1 MAAPPEEGWALVAA
15 VAEATPSTDTPTST
29 DAPALQAIRRKSKY
43 DNYNPFSFCAYG
55 VS

>member
-15 VAEATPSTDTPTST
+15 VAEAAIAAVPMST
-29 DAPALQAIRRKSKY
+29 DAPALQAIRRKCRY
-43 DNYNPFSFCAYG
+43 DKYNPFSFCAYG